1 MKFWE
6 TLVGIALLG
15 TERQGVER
23 PTSEDPLLGLIAQ
36 LDPVQPEHTVLS
48 AAGAIALH
56 RQAGQ
61 RPSLN
66 PHVALPTPSEPEV
79 WPPCQGPTVRHLELV
94 LSGAYSDLLPEM
106 VQLMVQHGW
115 RAPENTLPDLLEQG
129 RNNSPLREDLLH
141 VVGKR
146 GRWLAAQNPQW
157 EYAAAD
163 WSGLEANTLPPD
175 LVQVWAASNR
185 TTRQMLLR
193 LWRSQAPNLAREH
206 LAAHWGAEMA
216 RDRAKLLETLQVGL
230 SPEDEGFLEAA
241 LDDRSK
247 DVRRVAADL
256 LVRLPG
262 SAFCHRMVERGRSH
276 LRLTLGGD
284 RPQIAVTPPTACGPD
299 LQREGLDPKPPSG
312 KGEKA
317 WWLQQLV
324 GSLPLTF
331 WSQSAPPVAIVSAL
345 LDHDWQGPLL
355 TGLALA
361 AERQDSAAWA
371 EALLTVAGD
380 RLDATQTAGL
390 AEVLPSDRREA
401 WLMQRFESTPASPD
415 ADNAH
420 FLWAAQYRRDWSA
433 GFSRQIIARMAHYIQ
448 HVEHTHW
455 EMRMTLPKFAR
466 FMAPD
471 AEVIADALTLVTAA
485 EGRSDGYWIEPMQNF
500 VAMLQFRQEMHHAFG
515 DRP

>member
-15 TERQGVER
+15 TERQGVEL
-23 PTSEDPLLGLIAQ
+23 PTAEDSLLGLIAQ
-36 LDPVQPEHTVLS
+36 LDPAQPEHTVLS

-61 RPSLN
+61 RPCASSSA
-66 PHVALPTPSEPEV
+66 ALPVPSEPEV
-79 WPPCQGPTVRHLELV
+79 WPLCQGPTVRHLELV
-94 LSGAYSDLLPEM
+94 LSGVYSDLLPEM
-106 VQLMVQHGW
+106 VQLMVQRGW

-129 RNNSPLREDLLH
+129 RNNAGLREDLLR

-163 WSGLEANTLPPD
+163 WQGLETNTLPPD
-175 LVQVWAASNR
+175 LAAVWTTSNR
-185 TTRQMLLR
+185 TARQMLLR
-193 LWRSQAPNLAREH
+193 LWRSQAPADAREH
-206 LAAHWGAEMA
+206 LAAHGGAEMA

-230 SPEDEGFLEAA
+230 APEDEEFLEAA

-276 LRLTLGGD
+276 LGVTLKGD

-324 GSLPLTF
+324 GSIPLTF

-345 LDHDWQGPLL
+345 LDHEWQNPLL
-355 TGLALA
+355 SGLALA
-361 AERQDSAAWA
+361 AERQSSTAWA

-380 RLDATQTAGL
+380 RLDSAQIAGL
-390 AEVLPSDRREA
+390 AEVLPGDRREA
-401 WLMQRFESTPASPD
+401 WLMQRFESAPASPD

-420 FLWAAQYRRDWSA
+420 FLWVAQYRQPWSPR
-433 GFSRQIIARMAHYIQ
+433 FSRQVIARMAHYIQ

-466 FMAPD
+466 FMAPEPE
-471 AEVIADALTLVTAA
+471 AIADALTLVTAA

-500 VAMLQFRQEMHHAFG
+500 VAILQFRQEMHQAFG